1 VNLLIRGATVVDGS
15 GAASRQADVA
25 VAEGRIVAL
34 DDAAVGG
41 ARVIDAGGLVL
52 APGFIDLHSHADLT
66 LPAFPGAINSLSQG
80 VTTEVVGNCGFSPAP
95 MSEHPERATIL
106 QSSAGGLGPD
116 LDWTW
121 HTFKEF
127 LSRLDA
133 SHPAV
138 NVAPL
143 VGHGSLR
150 IAAMGMDNRP
160 PSPAELD
167 AMRTNLRAALA
178 AGAWGMSSGLVYP
191 PGAYT
196 ATDELVALAAELPS
210 RQALYASHIRNEAD
224 ALPEAVAEALAIGE
238 RSGARVQVSHL
249 KAAGRAN
256 HGRVIEAVQLIDAA
270 RQRGVDVHCDV
281 YPYEAGSTVLSQ
293 VLPPWMHEG
302 GTAAMLERLAA
313 PGVRDRLRHEIQH
326 GLPGWGNQGGNAGWH
341 NIMVSRVVNPA
352 LAWAEGRTI
361 ADLASQA
368 TQDPLDFV
376 ADLLIRDHGGTVMI
390 IFLMDLADV
399 RVALAYAYA
408 AIGSDQLGVTSD
420 TARTHPRAYGTF
432 VRILGWGVRD
442 AQLFSLE
449 QAVHKMTG
457 LAADIVGVRDRG
469 RVQPGLV
476 ADLVLFDPL
485 AIRDEATY
493 EHPTRPARGVE
504 YVLVGGEIAVER
516 GEVVRRDLGQVLR
529 KPAS

>member
-1 VNLLIRGATVVDGS
+1 
-15 GAASRQADVA
+15 
-25 VAEGRIVAL
+25 
-34 DDAAVGG
+34 
-41 ARVIDAGGLVL
+41 
-52 APGFIDLHSHADLT
+52 
-66 LPAFPGAINSLSQG
+66 
-80 VTTEVVGNCGFSPAP
+80 
-95 MSEHPERATIL
+95 
-106 QSSAGGLGPD
+106 
-116 LDWTW
+116 
-121 HTFKEF
+121 
-127 LSRLDA
+127 
-133 SHPAV
+133 
-138 NVAPL
+138 
-143 VGHGSLR
+143 
-150 IAAMGMDNRP
+150 
-160 PSPAELD
+160 
-167 AMRTNLRAALA
+167 
-178 AGAWGMSSGLVYP
+178 
-191 PGAYT
+191 
-196 ATDELVALAAELPS
+196 
-210 RQALYASHIRNEAD
+210 
-224 ALPEAVAEALAIGE
+224 
-238 RSGARVQVSHL
+238 
-249 KAAGRAN
+249 
-256 HGRVIEAVQLIDAA
+256 
-270 RQRGVDVHCDV
+270 V

-376 ADLLIRDHGGTVMI
+376 ADLLIRDHAGTVMI

-399 RVALAYAYA
+399 RVALGYPYA

-485 AIRDEATY
+485 AIHDEATY

-504 YVLVGGEIAVER
+504 YVLVGGEIAMER

-529 KPAS
+529 KPA